1 MSRFDLDARE
11 PFEANADRVNPAFP
25 MRATLSSEAK
35 VAEPPPS
42 DWPLIPWSRGPLST
56 AVIDALQRA
65 PGSFRMSGR
74 VEVHDALRDDD
85 FQLALYLSYE
95 VRHRDFSGADWEWDA
110 DLLAFRG
117 QLEQVFV
124 ARLREEVTRRY
135 PRQTPEVDEAID
147 HVIFTST
154 ARSLLQHF
162 VAAGD
167 VDQLRE
173 LFVHRSASYS
183 HDGRSEHDYR
193 RPRGDGSA
201 PPDAFAATLIALG
214 LDPSLGSY
222 VEMMPGVT
230 LAMANLHSM
239 FEVHHR
245 WRGALIGQ
253 LAVQEMT
260 AGGRTEKWGDALDR
274 FGVVHSSTGH
284 PSGDANFDAR
294 YAALARDHLVSGL
307 LGADP
312 ELEGDVLFGAEAT
325 LMLDQNFCDHLL
337 SAWTHRRSSL
347 VPWEFNT

>member
-11 PFEANADRVNPAFP
+11 PFEANGDRVNPAFAS
-25 MRATLSSEAK
+25 RDARSSGAEA
-35 VAEPPPS
+35 AETPPS
-42 DWPLIPWSRGPLST
+42 DWPLIPWSRGPLSA

-95 VRHRDFSGADWEWDA
+95 VRYRDFLGADWEWDA
-110 DLLAFRG
+110 DLLAFRS

-135 PRQTPEVDEAID
+135 PRQTPQVDDAID
-147 HVIFTST
+147 HLIFTST

-162 VAAGD
+162 VVAGD

-183 HDGRSEHDYR
+183 HDGTSEHDDR
-193 RPRGDGSA
+193 RSRGGA
-201 PPDAFAATLIALG
+201 NARPDSFAATLISLG

-222 VEMMPGVT
+222 VEMLPGVT

-245 WRGALIGQ
+245 WRGALVGQ

-260 AGGRTEKWGDALDR
+260 AGGRAEKWGDALDR
-274 FGVVHSSTGH
+274 FGVVHSGAGH
-284 PSGDANFDAR
+284 PSGDADLDAR

-312 ELEGDVLFGAEAT
+312 ELVGDVLFGAGAT

-337 SAWTHRRSSL
+337 SAWEHRRSSL
-347 VPWEFNT
+347 VPWELNT